1 MAHGSKK
8 KSRFFEV
15 PLQDM
20 VLRIAAD
27 PELYEDAR
35 VAGLSFWEQLQ
46 SYSIRDHQFRTS
58 KRPVDVPESAPAI
71 IREMA
76 GAAARAGVG
85 PIYTFQGA
93 IIDHVGRHLAKRL
106 PEVMV
111 SSGGD
116 YFVVA
121 RKRQKLSV
129 PTFAEGQSL
138 AVVVRPDLGP
148 HGIFTTAGRVQRHT
162 DAADGLVV
170 VASSCMLADAAAA
183 GANVLVNRTGS
194 LARALDYL

>member
-1 MAHGSKK
+1 KK
-8 KSRFFEV
+8 MSRSFEL
-15 PLQDM
+15 PLRSR

-27 PELYEDAR
+27 PELYEEAR
-35 VAGLSFWEQLQ
+35 VACLSFWEQLQ

-58 KRPVDVPESAPAI
+58 KRPVDVFESVLAI

-111 SSGGD
+111 STGGGH
-116 YFVVA
+116 YV
-121 RKRQKLSV
+121 
-129 PTFAEGQSL
+129 
-138 AVVVRPDLGP
+138 
-148 HGIFTTAGRVQRHT
+148 
-162 DAADGLVV
+162 
-170 VASSCMLADAAAA
+170 
-183 GANVLVNRTGS
+183 
-194 LARALDYL
+194 